1 MTNRSTIE
9 QAPLQAYCAALIFSP
24 SKSKVRELF
33 EGQVPS
39 WIKLKPLVP
48 GNWSSLLQTL
58 EGHSNSVTSV
68 AFSPDGKVV
77 ASGSDDKTVRL
88 WDAVTGAPLQTLE
101 GHSNRV
107 TSVAFSPDGKVVA
120 SGSVDKTVRLW
131 DAVTGAPLQTLELD
145 MVIENLSFSTSGQ
158 YLKTN
163 RGVLDVSSLLEVSSD
178 YLE

>member
-58 EGHSNSVTSV
+58 EGHSDWVKSV

-77 ASGSDDKTVRL
+77 ASGSGDKTVERKS
-88 WDAVTGAPLQTLE
+88 AVKGKRVEIRE
-101 GHSNRV
+101 GR
-107 TSVAFSPDGKVVA
+107 
-120 SGSVDKTVRLW
+120 
-131 DAVTGAPLQTLELD
+131 
-145 MVIENLSFSTSGQ
+145 MI
-158 YLKTN
+158 
-163 RGVLDVSSLLEVSSD
+163 
-178 YLE
+178 